1 MIIIIKT
8 IFIYLLA
15 IIIVATNDIYILF
28 PLVLL
33 LKPLMRYRKQ
43 IQLIILVVIEIVSV
57 VIEIVSNFIAVFFIF
72 LLCKLFSIKP
82 DILMVVIPLILRIN
96 NDNNRIKRAKKGE
109 ATVKRVFESSDE
121 LENYD
126 QKHDIRIE
134 YSYLIGD
141 VIGLLLGSIYFLS

>member
-15 IIIVATNDIYILF
+15 IIIVATSDYILF

-43 IQLIILVVIEIVSV
+43 IQLIILV

-134 YSYLIGD
+134 YSFLIGD